1 MEAVSS
7 SQKRKGVLQMNL
19 SNLFTMTGG
28 LALFLYGMYLL
39 GEGLAKTSGGRMEAI
54 LTKMTDNPIKGV
66 LLGAGTTALI
76 QSSSA
81 TTVMV
86 VGFVNSGLMRLE
98 QAVGI
103 IMGANIGTTITSWL
117 LSLSGLESDNFFLIL
132 LKPETFSPVLAITGV
147 ILLMSGKSERKKS
160 TGGILLGFSILM
172 FGMNTM
178 SAAVSPLKDIPEF
191 ASLLTAFSNPVMG
204 ILAGTVLTA
213 LLQSSSASVGIL
225 QAFCIT
231 GAIPYSA
238 VLPIIMGQNIGTCIT
253 ALLSSIGAKTNA
265 KRAAF
270 LHLYFNLIGT
280 VLFMC
285 GFYMLHAVIPF
296 RFFEQAASPAG
307 IAMVHSFFNIFS
319 AVALLPFSKQLVALA
334 HISVPEKE
342 SCETTDT
349 PVRLAALSNMDK
361 RFLDN
366 PSLALRQCHKTTGAM
381 LMLADEAAKEA
392 LTLLSSFQKEKAE
405 YVEALEND
413 IDRYEDGINDYL
425 FKISHS
431 SLSETDSRALSMM
444 QHCVGDIERI
454 ADSALN
460 TVISIGK
467 MKKKELRFS
476 KEAEEELI
484 LYSDIVLA
492 LVKHAADYWE
502 TPDPFIAN
510 NACQLENERNRI
522 EKRILKNHKKRLKKG
537 KCSVNMGFI
546 LSDILASL
554 SRVAKHS
561 SHIIQTVQALY
572 PE

>member
-1 MEAVSS
+1 
-7 SQKRKGVLQMNL
+7 MNL

-39 GEGLAKTSGGRMEAI
+39 GESLAKTSGGRMETI
-54 LTKMTDNPIKGV
+54 LTKITDNPIKGV

-178 SAAVSPLKDIPEF
+178 STAVSPLKDIPEF

-225 QAFCIT
+225 QAFCVT
-231 GAIPYSA
+231 GAVPYSA

-280 VLFMC
+280 ILFMC
-285 GFYMLHAVIPF
+285 GFYMLHAVMPF

-334 HISVPEKE
+334 QISVPEKDP
-342 SCETTDT
+342 CRTTDT
-349 PVRLAALSNMDK
+349 PGKLAALSNMDK

-366 PSLALRQCHKTTGAM
+366 PSLALRQCHKTTGTM

-392 LTLLSSFQKEKAE
+392 LALLSFFQKEKAE

-431 SLSETDSRALSMM
+431 SLSETDSRTLSLI

-454 ADSALN
+454 ADYALN
-460 TVISIGK
+460 TVISISK

-484 LYSDIVLA
+484 LYGDIVLA

-502 TPDPFIAN
+502 TPAPFIAN

-561 SHIIQTVQALY
+561 THIIQTVQAFY

>member
-1 MEAVSS
+1 
-7 SQKRKGVLQMNL
+7 MNL
-19 SNLFTMTGG
+19 SNLFTMAGG

-39 GEGLAKTSGGRMEAI
+39 GECLAKTSGGRMEAI

-66 LLGAGTTALI
+66 LLGAGTTAVI

-86 VGFVNSGLMRLE
+86 VGFVNSGLMQLE

-103 IMGANIGTTITSWL
+103 IMGANIGTTVTSWL
-117 LSLSGLESDNFFLIL
+117 LSLSGLDSDNFFLML
-132 LKPETFSPVLAITGV
+132 LKPETFSPVLAIIGV

-160 TGGILLGFSILM
+160 AGGILLGFSILM

-213 LLQSSSASVGIL
+213 ILQSSSASVGIL
-225 QAFCIT
+225 QAFCVT

-253 ALLSSIGAKTNA
+253 ALLSSIGAKANA

-280 VLFMC
+280 ILFMC
-285 GFYMLHAVIPF
+285 GFYIIHAISPF
-296 RFFEQAASPAG
+296 RFFGQAASPAG
-307 IAMVHSFFNIFS
+307 IAIVHSFFNIFS
-319 AVALLPFSKQLVALA
+319 AIVLLPFSKQLVALA
-334 HISVPEKE
+334 RISVPEKNI
-342 SCETTDT
+342 CEVTDT
-349 PVRLAALSNMDK
+349 PTRLAALSNMDK

-381 LMLADEAAKEA
+381 LMLADQAAKEA
-392 LTLLSSFQKEKAE
+392 LSLLSSYQKEKAE

-413 IDRYEDGINDYL
+413 IDQYEDGINDYL
-425 FKISHS
+425 FKISHF
-431 SLSETDSRALSMM
+431 SLSETDSRALSLM

-454 ADSALN
+454 ADYALN

-467 MKKKELRFS
+467 MEKKELHFS

-484 LYSDIVLA
+484 LYGDIVLA
-492 LVKHAADYWE
+492 LVKHAVDYWE
-502 TPDPFIAN
+502 SPDPIIAN

-522 EKRILKNHKKRLKKG
+522 EKRVLKNHKKRLKKG

-561 SHIIQTVQALY
+561 IHIIHMTQAFY

>member
-1 MEAVSS
+1 MDIFDF
-7 SQKRKGVLQMNL
+7 L
-19 SNLFTMTGG
+19 TMIGG
-28 LALFLYGMYLL
+28 LSLFLFGMNVMGQALERRAGGGLRTVLGKLTTGKAAGLL
-39 GEGLAKTSGGRMEAI
+39 TGL
-54 LTKMTDNPIKGV
+54 GV
-66 LLGAGTTALI
+66 TAVI

-103 IMGANIGTTITSWL
+103 IMGANIGTTVTSWL
-117 LSLSGLESDNFFLIL
+117 LSLSGLESDNFFLTL
-132 LKPETFSPVLAITGV
+132 LKPETFSPVLALAGV

-191 ASLLTAFSNPVMG
+191 AGLLTAFSNPVMG
-204 ILAGTVLTA
+204 VLAGTVLTA

-225 QAFCIT
+225 QAFCVT

-253 ALLSSIGAKTNA
+253 ALLSSIGAKANA

-270 LHLYFNLIGT
+270 IHLYFNLIGT

-285 GFYMLHAVIPF
+285 GFYLVHAIMPF
-296 RFFEQAASPAG
+296 RFFGQAASPAG

-319 AVALLPFSKQLVALA
+319 TAVLLPFSKQLVALA
-334 HISVPEKE
+334 RISVPEKDTR
-342 SCETTDT
+342 TTADT
-349 PVRLAALSNMDK
+349 PARLAALSNMDK
-361 RFLDN
+361 RFLEN
-366 PSLALRQCHKTTGAM
+366 PSLALCQCRKTTGAM
-381 LMLADEAAKEA
+381 LMLAGEAAHEA
-392 LTLLSSFQKEKAE
+392 LTLLSSYQKEKAA
-405 YVEALEND
+405 YVETLEND
-413 IDRYEDGINDYL
+413 VDQYEDNINDYL
-425 FKISHS
+425 FRISHF
-431 SLSETDSRALSMM
+431 SLSETDSRELSLM

-454 ADSALN
+454 ADYALN

-467 MKKKELRFS
+467 IEKKELHFS
-476 KEAEEELI
+476 KEAEEELAQ
-484 LYSDIVLA
+484 YGDIVLA
-492 LVKHAADYWE
+492 IVKDTMDYWE
-502 TPDPFIAN
+502 APAPLIAN

-522 EKRILKNHKKRLKKG
+522 EKRLLKNHKKRLKKG

-546 LSDILASL
+546 LSDILTSL
-554 SRVAKHS
+554 SRIAKHS
-561 SHIIQTVQALY
+561 IHIIQISQSFY

>member
-1 MEAVSS
+1 
-7 SQKRKGVLQMNL
+7 MNL

-39 GEGLAKTSGGRMEAI
+39 GECLAKTSGGRMEAI

-178 SAAVSPLKDIPEF
+178 STAVSPLKDIPEF

-225 QAFCIT
+225 QAFCVT
-231 GAIPYSA
+231 GAVPYSA

-280 VLFMC
+280 ILFMC
-285 GFYMLHAVIPF
+285 GFYMLHAVMPF

-334 HISVPEKE
+334 QISVPEKDP
-342 SCETTDT
+342 CRTTDT
-349 PVRLAALSNMDK
+349 PGKLAALSNMDK

-366 PSLALRQCHKTTGAM
+366 PSLALRQCHKTTGTM

-392 LTLLSSFQKEKAE
+392 LALLSFFQKEKAE

-431 SLSETDSRALSMM
+431 SLSETDSRTLSLI

-454 ADSALN
+454 ADYALN
-460 TVISIGK
+460 TVISISK
-467 MKKKELRFS
+467 MKKKDLRFS

-484 LYSDIVLA
+484 LYGDIVLA

-502 TPDPFIAN
+502 TPAPFIAN

-561 SHIIQTVQALY
+561 THIIQTVQAFY

>member
-1 MEAVSS
+1 
-7 SQKRKGVLQMNL
+7 MNL
-19 SNLFTMTGG
+19 SNLFSMIGG

-54 LTKMTDNPIKGV
+54 LTKMTDNPLKGV
-66 LLGAGTTALI
+66 LLGAGTTAVI

-103 IMGANIGTTITSWL
+103 IMGANVGTTVTSWL
-117 LSLSGLESDNFFLIL
+117 LSLSGLESDNLFLTL
-132 LKPETFSPVLAITGV
+132 LKPETFSPVLALTGV

-178 SAAVSPLKDIPEF
+178 SSAVSPLKDIPEF
-191 ASLLTAFSNPVMG
+191 AGLLTAFSNPIMG

-225 QAFCIT
+225 QAFCVT

-253 ALLSSIGAKTNA
+253 ALISSIGAKANA

-285 GFYMLHAVIPF
+285 GFYMLHTVMPF

-307 IAMVHSFFNIFS
+307 IAMVHSLFNIFS
-319 AVALLPFSKQLVALA
+319 VAVLLPFSKQLVALA
-334 HISVPEKE
+334 RISVPEKE
-342 SCETTDT
+342 IGETADI
-349 PVRLAALSNMDK
+349 PDRLSALSHMDK

-366 PSLALRQCHKTTGAM
+366 PSLALGQCRKTAGAM
-381 LMLADEAAKEA
+381 LNLAGEAAAET
-392 LTLLSSFQKEKAE
+392 LSLLSSYQKEKAE
-405 YVEALEND
+405 YVKTLEND
-413 IDRYEDGINDYL
+413 IDQYEDSINDYL
-425 FKISHS
+425 LKISHF
-431 SLSETDSRALSMM
+431 SLSETDSRTLSLM

-454 ADSALN
+454 ADYALN
-460 TVISIGK
+460 TVINIGK
-467 MKKKELRFS
+467 MEKKELHFS
-476 KEAEEELI
+476 KEAQEELM
-484 LYSDIVLA
+484 LYGDIVLS
-492 LVKHAADYWE
+492 LVKHTVDYWE
-502 TPDPFIAN
+502 NPDPVLAN
-510 NACQLENERNRI
+510 DACQLENERNRI
-522 EKRILKNHKKRLKKG
+522 EKRILKNHRKRLKKG

-546 LSDILASL
+546 LSDILAGL

-561 SHIIQTVQALY
+561 IHIIQTAQAY
-572 PE
+572 SPE

>member
-1 MEAVSS
+1 
-7 SQKRKGVLQMNL
+7 MNL

-39 GEGLAKTSGGRMEAI
+39 GECLAKTSGGRMEAI

-178 SAAVSPLKDIPEF
+178 STAVSPLKDIPEF

-225 QAFCIT
+225 QAFCVT
-231 GAIPYSA
+231 GAVPYSA

-280 VLFMC
+280 ILFMC
-285 GFYMLHAVIPF
+285 GFYMLHTVMPF

-334 HISVPEKE
+334 QISVPEKAP
-342 SCETTDT
+342 CKTTDT
-349 PVRLAALSNMDK
+349 PGKLAALSNMDK

-366 PSLALRQCHKTTGAM
+366 PSLALRQCHKTTGTM

-392 LTLLSSFQKEKAE
+392 LALLSFFQKEKAE

-431 SLSETDSRALSMM
+431 SLSETDSRTLSLI

-454 ADSALN
+454 ADYALN
-460 TVISIGK
+460 TVISISK

-484 LYSDIVLA
+484 LYGDIVLA

-502 TPDPFIAN
+502 TPAPFIAN

-561 SHIIQTVQALY
+561 THIIQTVQAFY